1 MVELYIQLNGLIKNL
16 AYDNKNACLR
26 MKNKLP
32 SIQVLHQH
40 MKCRGVGG
48 VLVFA
53 DSADK
58 EGVGQIHGKP
68 ADIIIDL

>member
-1 MVELYIQLNGLIKNL
+1 
-16 AYDNKNACLR
+16 
-26 MKNKLP
+26 MKSKLP

-40 MKCRGVGG
+40 MKYMGVGG

-53 DSADK
+53 DSTDK
-58 EGVGQIHGKP
+58 EGGGYNHGKP